1 MAGLKPTILCIK
13 YTRTIAIA
21 NKESIICAWKI
32 INSNLKK
39 HKTNFIPV
47 DSEHFSL
54 WKIINKKN
62 KSNIDKIYITASGGP
77 FLKYTKKRLKHVKPH
92 EAIKHPNWKMG
103 KKISIDSST
112 MMNKVFELIEA
123 SKIFDIKLN
132 KFEILIHPKSYVHAI
147 VKFKNGIIKFIAHET
162 DMSIPIAN
170 SIYYNENLVLKKSNI
185 SLVNLNNLNFT
196 KPDLEKYPAIKL
208 LKYSSRHNTL
218 FETALISIN
227 DELVNQFLN
236 HKIKYMDINSYLLK
250 ILKHPKIKK
259 SYIKK
264 ISNFNKIDEFKKI
277 VTITTKD
284 YVQNKKIN

>member
-1 MAGLKPTILCIK
+1 
-13 YTRTIAIA
+13 
-21 NKESIICAWKI
+21 
-32 INSNLKK
+32 
-39 HKTNFIPV
+39 
-47 DSEHFSL
+47 
-54 WKIINKKN
+54 
-62 KSNIDKIYITASGGP
+62 
-77 FLKYTKKRLKHVKPH
+77 
-92 EAIKHPNWKMG
+92 
-103 KKISIDSST
+103 
-112 MMNKVFELIEA
+112 
-123 SKIFDIKLN
+123 
-132 KFEILIHPKSYVHAI
+132 
-147 VKFKNGIIKFIAHET
+147 
-162 DMSIPIAN
+162 MSIPIAN

>member
-1 MAGLKPTILCIK
+1 M
-13 YTRTIAIA
+13 
-21 NKESIICAWKI
+21 
-32 INSNLKK
+32 
-39 HKTNFIPV
+39 
-47 DSEHFSL
+47 
-54 WKIINKKN
+54 
-62 KSNIDKIYITASGGP
+62 
-77 FLKYTKKRLKHVKPH
+77 
-92 EAIKHPNWKMG
+92 
-103 KKISIDSST
+103 
-112 MMNKVFELIEA
+112 
-123 SKIFDIKLN
+123 
-132 KFEILIHPKSYVHAI
+132 IHPKSYVHAI

-185 SLVNLNNLNFT
+185 NLVNLNNLNFT

-250 ILKHPKIKK
+250 ILNHPKIKK